1 MTTENRAILV
11 QIITLVVVALHAILT
26 SLGGTLNICPK

>member
-11 QIITLVVVALHAILT
+11 QIITLVVVALHAVIT
-26 SLGGTLNICPK
+26 ALGGQLNICPK